1 KAFAGRTGEPLDL
14 GATRQVM
21 MADSVMMKAL
31 GIPLRLARDASSMPW
46 RGPLSRP
53 DHAANLVSRHA
64 KRAITYL
71 SIARAA
77 DRHALQAYA
86 RAKAELQDRL
96 ALMARGFSLRDD
108 PAEMLA
114 LVKRSGGAMPVV
126 AV

>member
-1 KAFAGRTGEPLDL
+1 MLNGLPAGAACGAGDAAGAGAAGAFRLPFVPLPRAALFGFAGRTGEPLDL

-31 GIPLRLARDASSMPW
+31 GIPLRLARDVSSMPW

-77 DRHALQAYA
+77 DRHALQA
-86 RAKAELQDRL
+86 
-96 ALMARGFSLRDD
+96 
-108 PAEMLA
+108 
-114 LVKRSGGAMPVV
+114 
-126 AV
+126 